1 MVRRLRFLDLI
12 MVVISLAIMILF
24 CFCNMTQAADSN
36 VVVWAATG
44 GGVSKTED
52 GGKTWVN
59 YFLGTGKHVHSIA
72 VKDSIVWA
80 GTELGVC
87 KSLDGGK
94 TWTTYDSKD
103 GLPAYHLPALKNHIF
118 VSSICIASDSTV
130 WIACKYLPRSTNTI
144 GKTHDGGKTWKFYE
158 LAKGKI
164 GYEVNSIISIDGSI
178 WAAAPGTRSYST
190 RTDPGYKFG
199 GLYRTDNDGRTWTA
213 FTTWNG
219 LFGNQ
224 VNSVFAHDKNVYVMT
239 DKGIDLTEDHG
250 KTWQRFAPAKFRA
263 FDVLRY
269 PTSLFTSNGQE
280 VFVAY
285 GTMLSTTQDSGKT
298 WDDIDIA
305 DRVKEQGI
313 MTSINSMLIIGDE
326 IWLGIAL
333 RGPNDKALGGVLRS
347 VDGGKNWKVYTID
360 DGLGGYV
367 YALTVEK

>member
-1 MVRRLRFLDLI
+1 MVRRLGFLNLI
-12 MVVISLAIMILF
+12 VVVISSAILILF
-24 CFCNMTQAADSN
+24 WFCDMTQATDSN

-52 GGKTWVN
+52 GGGTWVN
-59 YFLGTGKHVHSIA
+59 YFLGEGKPVHSIA

-94 TWTTYDSKD
+94 TWTTYDNED
-103 GLPAYHLPALKNHIF
+103 GLPANHLDDFKNHIF
-118 VSSICIASDSTV
+118 VSSICIANDTTV
-130 WIACKYLPRSTNTI
+130 WIACTHLPKSANTV

-158 LAKGKI
+158 LNKGKI
-164 GYEVNSIISIDGSI
+164 GYEVNSIISIDSSI

-190 RTDPGYKFG
+190 RTDPGYRYG
-199 GLYRTDNDGRTWTA
+199 GLYRTDNSGGTWKA
-213 FTTWNG
+213 FTTENG
-219 LFGNQ
+219 LSGNQ
-224 VNSVFAHDKNVYVMT
+224 VSSVFSHTENVYVIT
-239 DKGIDLTEDHG
+239 DKGIDLTKNYG
-250 KTWQRFAPAKFRA
+250 KTWQKFAPAKFRGL
-263 FDVLRY
+263 DVLRY

-280 VFVAY
+280 VFVAH

-305 DRVKEQGI
+305 GRVKEQGN

-326 IWLGIAL
+326 IWLGVTL
-333 RGPNDKALGGVLRS
+333 RGPNDEPLGGVLKS
-347 VDGGKNWKVYTID
+347 VDGGENWKVYTTD